1 MHPAAGIRGYRVTDG
16 RSSEPPD
23 VVGQRDPVNLSSQ
36 HKCRYEFLPSSSL
49 TGGLRRTNELVEPL
63 TEWRGKRHP
72 QGDLGTDRQPL
83 LTRDGFST
91 SSIATLRHKRMI
103 YM

>member
-16 RSSEPPD
+16 CSSEPPD

-36 HKCRYEFLPSSSL
+36 HERRHEFLPGRSL
-49 TGGLRRTNELVEPL
+49 TGGLRHTNELVEPL
-63 TEWRGKRHP
+63 AEGRRKRHP
-72 QGDLGTDRQPL
+72 EGDLGTDRKPL
-83 LTRDGFST
+83 ITRDGFST
-91 SSIATLRHKRMI
+91 SSIATLRHRRMI